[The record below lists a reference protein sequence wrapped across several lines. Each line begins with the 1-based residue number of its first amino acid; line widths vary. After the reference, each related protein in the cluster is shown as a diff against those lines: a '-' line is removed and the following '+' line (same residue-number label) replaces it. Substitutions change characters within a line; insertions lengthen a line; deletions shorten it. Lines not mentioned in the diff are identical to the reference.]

1 MITERFE
8 VPSRLKS
15 TGIGL
20 LLIGVIALIGGIIL
34 LNGSGNEHDH
44 ARFWIVL
51 LQNSVF
57 FLFISAASIFI
68 QAATSLA
75 QAAWIVAYRRVPE
88 SIGANVWV
96 FGLIAL
102 VVLFCIVFGLGD
114 HNPIYHWINPVNHE
128 TGKVD
133 EILKGKSPFLNKGM
147 FAGFSIV
154 TVALWSFF
162 GIKFRAMS
170 IAQETAPKNSTKLYW
185 KIVAMG
191 GAFLFVYALSMMSTT
206 PWYWI
211 MSIDAHWYSTLF
223 SWYVFASSFV
233 SGMSLILLWT
243 IYLKN
248 QNKLEFVTKEHIHDL
263 GKFMFAFSIFW
274 TYLWFAQFML
284 IWYANMPEETTY
296 FKIRM
301 QGPYSFFFWANL
313 ILNFVIPIL
322 VLMSRPSKRNYF
334 TIVFMAIAIIFG
346 HWLDFYLMTMPGPLL
361 EHWHMSWYE
370 LGIPCGF
377 IGLMIL
383 VVSRTLSKA
392 NLVPQNHPFL
402 KETLVHVS

>member
-1 MITERFE
+1 
-8 VPSRLKS
+8 
-15 TGIGL
+15 
-20 LLIGVIALIGGIIL
+20 
-34 LNGSGNEHDH
+34 
-44 ARFWIVL
+44 
-51 LQNSVF
+51 VF

-75 QAAWIVAYRRVPE
+75 QAGWIVAYRRVPE

-102 VVLFCIVFGLGD
+102 VVLFCIVFGFHE
-114 HNPIYHWINPVNHE
+114 HNPIFHWVTPVNHE

-133 EILKGKSPFLNKGM
+133 EILAGKSSFLNKGM
-147 FAGFSIV
+147 FVGFSIV
-154 TVALWSFF
+154 TVGLWSFF
-162 GIKFRAMS
+162 GIKFRQMS

-284 IWYANMPEETTY
+284 IWYANIPEETTY

-301 QGPYSFFFWANL
+301 QGPYCFFFWANL
-313 ILNFVIPIL
+313 ILNFCIPIL
-322 VLMSRPSKRNYF
+322 ILMSRPSKRNYF

-346 HWLDFYLMTMPGPLL
+346 HWLDFYLMTMPGPLGAD
-361 EHWHMSWYE
+361 WHMSWYE

-377 IGLMIL
+377 VGIMIL

-392 NLVPQNHPFL
+392 NLVPLNHPFL
-402 KETLVHVS
+402 KETLIHIS

>member
-1 MITERFE
+1 MISERFE

-20 LLIGVIALIGGIIL
+20 LIIGLLALVLGVFSL
-34 LNGSGNEHDH
+34 AMSGNEHDLT
-44 ARFWIVL
+44 RFWIVL

-57 FLFISAASIFI
+57 FLFISSASNFI
-68 QAATSLA
+68 QAAAGLA
-75 QAAWIVAYRRVPE
+75 QASWIVAYRRVPE

-96 FGLIAL
+96 FGLIVL
-102 VVLFCIVFGLGD
+102 VVLFSIVFGLNING
-114 HNPIYHWINPVNHE
+114 HNPIFHWVTPH
-128 TGKVD
+128 GD
-133 EILKGKSPFLNKGM
+133 EILEGKSPFLNKGM
-147 FAGFSIV
+147 FVGFSIV

-162 GIKFRAMS
+162 GIRFHRMS
-170 IAQETAPKNSTKLYW
+170 IAQETAPKNSTKIYW
-185 KIVAMG
+185 KMVAMS

-223 SWYVFASSFV
+223 SWYVFGSSFV
-233 SGMSLILLWT
+233 SGMALILLFT
-243 IYLKN
+243 VYLKN
-248 QNKLEFVTKEHIHDL
+248 QNKLELVTKEHMHDL

-313 ILNFVIPIL
+313 VLNFAIPIL
-322 VLMSRPSKRNYF
+322 ILMSRPSKRNYF
-334 TIVFMAIAIIFG
+334 TIVFMAMAIIFG
-346 HWLDFYLMTMPGPLL
+346 HWLDFYLMTMPGPLG
-361 EHWHMSWYE
+361 EHWHLSWYE

-383 VVSRTLSKA
+383 VVTRTLSKA
-392 NLVPQNHPFL
+392 NLIPQNHPFL
-402 KETLVHVS
+402 KETLIHVS

>member
-20 LLIGVIALIGGIIL
+20 LLIGIIALIGGFIAL
-34 LNGSGNEHDH
+34 KGSSDELEQT
-44 ARFWIVL
+44 RFWIVL

-75 QAAWIVAYRRVPE
+75 QAGWIVAYRRVPE

-96 FGLIAL
+96 FGLITL
-102 VVLFCIVFGLGD
+102 VVLFCIVFGLGE
-114 HNPIYHWINPVNHE
+114 HNPIYHWVHPH
-128 TGKVD
+128 D
-133 EILKGKSPFLNKGM
+133 EILKGKSAFLNKGM

-162 GIKFRAMS
+162 GIKFRQMS

-233 SGMSLILLWT
+233 SGMSLILLFT

-284 IWYANMPEETTY
+284 IWYANIPEETTY

-301 QGPYSFFFWANL
+301 QGPYAFFFWANL
-313 ILNFVIPIL
+313 ILNFAIPIL
-322 VLMSRPSKRNYF
+322 ILMSRPSKRNYF

-346 HWLDFYLMTMPGPLL
+346 HWLDFYLMTMPGPLGAN
-361 EHWHMSWYE
+361 WHLSWYE

-377 IGLMIL
+377 VGIMIL

-392 NLVPQNHPFL
+392 NLVPLNHPFL
-402 KETLVHVS
+402 KETLIHVS